1 MVDMTTTERP
11 TQTLRERIS
20 ANVLTL
26 MPSRG
31 LRRDNDLAEL
41 LGWTTAKTSR
51 CLRRNAWQLDDLDHL
66 AEKLGVNVADL
77 TKSPY
82 DYLPRSGKPTQ
93 P

>member
-1 MVDMTTTERP
+1 MTTTERP
-11 TQTLRERIS
+11 TLSLRERIT

-31 LRRDNDLAEL
+31 LFKDRDLASA
-41 LGWTTAKTSR
+41 LGWTPPRVSR
-51 CLRRNAWQLDDLDHL
+51 CLRGNAWQLDDLDHV

-77 TKSPY
+77 TRNPY